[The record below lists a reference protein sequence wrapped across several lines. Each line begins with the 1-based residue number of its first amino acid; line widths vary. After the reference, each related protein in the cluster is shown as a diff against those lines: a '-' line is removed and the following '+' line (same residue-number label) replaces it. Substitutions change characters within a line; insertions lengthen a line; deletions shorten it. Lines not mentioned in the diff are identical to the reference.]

1 MLCTKSKHINCMKV
15 KCTMLLMKYKLFDTS
30 TPRGVILMW
39 CSCSSYLFDCTQMTS
54 PEGMWKDGR
63 KRKQKQRTTEPNM
76 PNYTGHFQYV
86 TIWRRPAKSKWTNV
100 VVYCKPADDAI
111 NGFMKQINCQI
122 ILHLSGMA
130 GLIVMT
136 CYNSVSKWEIIIVR
150 LLCRTKVFV
159 PYLINVCC
167 YVFYYF

>member
-1 MLCTKSKHINCMKV
+1 MCKNMLCTKSKHINCMKV

-30 TPRGVILMW
+30 TPRGVILMR

-111 NGFMKQINCQI
+111 NGFMKQIQLPDNLTLVRYGRPNSYDLLECFKVRNYYCQVA
-122 ILHLSGMA
+122 M
-130 GLIVMT
+130 
-136 CYNSVSKWEIIIVR
+136 
-150 LLCRTKVFV
+150 
-159 PYLINVCC
+159 
-167 YVFYYF
+167 